1 MPPRTELLPNQIGWC
16 VSIRSC
22 FAQLLRHPEIGRTS
36 CHIHMD
42 DLTRFQIDDEE
53 SKERT
58 KEEGSRLQE
67 IAGPH
72 LCGMMA

>member
-1 MPPRTELLPNQIGWC
+1 
-16 VSIRSC
+16 
-22 FAQLLRHPEIGRTS
+22 
-36 CHIHMD
+36 MD